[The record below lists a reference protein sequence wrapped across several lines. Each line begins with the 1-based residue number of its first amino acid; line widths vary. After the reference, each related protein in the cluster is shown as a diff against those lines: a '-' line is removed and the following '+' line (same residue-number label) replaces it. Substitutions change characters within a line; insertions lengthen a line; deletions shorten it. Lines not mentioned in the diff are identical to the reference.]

1 MVGLTELNLP
11 INQHKKLIMKMR
23 YKLLLL
29 AAFVPMMLGAQTKKW
44 DAYRA
49 ENGISLPTWNIKTNL
64 LADLTTSMNL
74 GFEFRTGNH
83 TSLEI
88 VGQWNPF
95 SYRGGL
101 TEWRHIGAQ
110 PEFRYWLKETFRG
123 HFFGLQGTYTF
134 YNVGGLPNGPFTDYM
149 HNNRFE
155 GDLYG
160 AGVSWGHR
168 WNFSRR
174 WGLEVTAA
182 VGYLFKD
189 YEMFECVSCGKSLGK
204 NTKSYFGPTE
214 IGVNLIFGGGSKA
227 VAVVAPPVAPAP
239 TPAPIVKQRY
249 EPVFTPSF
257 VEPAV
262 EEVKVRAESG
272 SAYLEFPVGS
282 SVIQNNFR
290 NNAAE
295 LAKIDQMVTNV
306 KNTPDATITGITL
319 VGYASPEGSFQSNVS
334 LSQRRAEALRA
345 YLNRTYGFSGGL
357 VTANGAGEDWS
368 GLSALVAESNI
379 VGRGALLDVIN
390 GSAGYDSRDK
400 LMAAAN
406 GDGYRAMI
414 AEIYPKLRRTDY
426 KLDFQVAPI
435 SVERGKSIMRTNPRM
450 LSLNELFLIS
460 NTYRAG
466 SEEFR
471 EVMDIAA
478 RAFPDSDIAN
488 NNAAAAAIQ
497 RNDLSA
503 AASFLGK
510 VRNHDADWNNNMG
523 ILSYL
528 QGNANAAAGYFRA
541 AGAKA
546 TNNAAELAKHLE
558 SIR

>member
-1 MVGLTELNLP
+1 M
-11 INQHKKLIMKMR
+11 IMKMR

-83 TSLEI
+83 TSLEL

-123 HFFGLQGTYTF
+123 HFFGLQATYAF
-134 YNVGGLPNGPFTDYM
+134 FNVGGLPNGPFTDYM
-149 HNNRFE
+149 HNNRFQ

-160 AGVSWGHR
+160 AGISWGHR

-182 VGYLFKD
+182 VGYLYKG
-189 YEMFECVSCGKSLGK
+189 YERFECKSCGQSFGETNK
-204 NTKSYFGPTE
+204 NYFGPTE
-214 IGVNLIFGGGSKA
+214 IGVNLIFGGGSK
-227 VAVVAPPVAPAP
+227 VVPVIAPPVAPP
-239 TPAPIVKQRY
+239 PAPVVRQRY
-249 EPVFTPSF
+249 EPTFTPGF
-257 VEPAV
+257 IVPAA
-262 EEVKVRAESG
+262 EAVKVRAESG

-282 SVIQNNFR
+282 SVINNNFR

-295 LAKIDQMVTNV
+295 LAKIDEMVTSV
-306 KNTPDATITGITL
+306 KNNPDATITSIAL
-319 VGYASPEGSFQSNVS
+319 VGNASPEGSFQSNMT

-345 YLNRTYGFSGGL
+345 HLNRLYGFPSNL
-357 VTANGAGEDWS
+357 VTARGAGEDWT
-368 GLSALVAESNI
+368 GLGTLVGESNI
-379 VGRGALLDVIN
+379 AGRGALLDVIN
-390 GSAGYDSRDK
+390 GSADYDARDR

-406 GDGYRAMI
+406 GDGYRAMMSD
-414 AEIYPKLRRTDY
+414 IYPKLRRTDY

-435 SVERGKSIMRTNPRM
+435 SVERGKSIMRTNPRL
-450 LSLNELFLIS
+450 LSLNELFLIAD
-460 NTYRAG
+460 TYRAG

-471 EVMDIAA
+471 EVMEIAA

-510 VRNHDADWNNNMG
+510 VKNHDADWNNNMG
-523 ILSYL
+523 IVSFL

-546 TNNAAELAKHLE
+546 SANAAELTKHLE